1 MRTVGGMVRV
11 LVEFLVLWGSSAL
24 ALIVLDRILDGI
36 TLDPSGFTPLP
47 TLPAAL
53 VLALVFGL
61 LNAALWPV
69 MMRLMSWIGPVLL
82 FVGVFV
88 AGGVIMLLTLYLV
101 RSRRW
106 TSAGMRSTSRRCS
119 RCSPPSSRAPSRPVP
134 IPRTG

>member
-1 MRTVGGMVRV
+1 MRTVGGLLRI

-24 ALIVLDRILDGI
+24 ALVVLDRVLDGV
-36 TLDPSGFTPLP
+36 TLDRSGFAPIP

-82 FVGVFV
+82 FVGVFL
-88 AGGVIMLLTLYLV
+88 AGGAIMLLTLYLV
-101 RSRRW
+101 
-106 TSAGMRSTSRRCS
+106 
-119 RCSPPSSRAPSRPVP
+119 PVA
-134 IPRTG
+134 TVD